1 MKLKLILKVF
11 IFFIIIMEKAR
22 DGIYYHNIKPKAE
35 LLNIHPM
42 VLVETIY
49 NVWYQN
55 SKKFEQNFLLK
66 EKET

>member
-1 MKLKLILKVF
+1 
-11 IFFIIIMEKAR
+11 MEKAR

-66 EKET
+66 EKAT